1 MVSNAVNPCAEGASP
16 IEMLETPPQLEVNV
30 LAQVAAFFLIRFV
43 SACEPFERGAELIC
57 RFAIKRILIRMSR

>member
-1 MVSNAVNPCAEGASP
+1 
-16 IEMLETPPQLEVNV
+16 MLEAPPQLEVNV